1 MSFSQVIGHQE
12 VLRLLQQAIRQSEVA
27 HSYLFY
33 GPEGV
38 GKFTVALQFA
48 KAVNCEHNQTDACDH
63 CLTCRRIEHHNHPE
77 VRILQPGSAMG
88 EKVAIDQVRELWQ
101 DVKRPPR
108 MARRKLYILPNAEKM
123 SPPTYH
129 ALLKTLEEPPPYVT
143 LLLLVPELTYMLP
156 TVLSRCQKIRF
167 SPVEEELL
175 TQWLCK
181 KGFDQEKA
189 RQIARLS
196 GGRPGLA
203 LRLAQNEALF
213 ASRKELIS
221 LLNEVA
227 RQPDPRFALRWAE
240 RFYKLAQ
247 QHIDKNSQEEASETN
262 EADLGIRN
270 ERSALLFLLE
280 MQTSILRDLFLLQNN
295 TPPENISNLDLL
307 PDLEGLASLLN
318 PSAFQRSLYYFL
330 RAPFY
335 LRSYVQPRLVLEV
348 AYLRLAH
355 AFQR

>member
-1 MSFSQVIGHQE
+1 MSFRQVIGHQE
-12 VLRLLQQAIRQSEVA
+12 VLRLLQQAIQRSEVA
-27 HSYLFY
+27 HAYLFY

-48 KAVNCEHNQTDACDH
+48 KAVNCEQNQEDACDR
-63 CLTCRRIEHHNHPE
+63 CLTCRRIEHQNHPE
-77 VRILQPGSAMG
+77 VRILQPGSATG

-101 DVKRPPR
+101 DVTRPPR
-108 MARRKLYILPNAEKM
+108 MARRKFYILPNAEKL

-143 LLLLVPELTYMLP
+143 ILLLVPELTPMLP

-167 SPVEEELL
+167 HPVEEKCLI
-175 TQWLCK
+175 QWLVQ
-181 KGFDQEKA
+181 KGSDQEKA

-203 LRLAQNEALF
+203 LRLAQKESLF

-221 LLNEVA
+221 LLKEIA
-227 RQPDPRFALRWAE
+227 YQPDPRFALRWAE

-247 QHIDKNSQEEASETN
+247 QHIDKNSQEEPSETN

-280 MQTSILRDLFLLQNN
+280 MQTSILRDLFLLQNHIS
-295 TPPENISNLDLL
+295 PESISNLDFL
-307 PDLEGLASLLN
+307 PELRDL
-318 PSAFQRSLYYFL
+318 AFQLDPPAFYRSLYYFL

-335 LRSYVQPRLVLEV
+335 IRSYVQPRLVLEV

-355 AFQR
+355 AFRR